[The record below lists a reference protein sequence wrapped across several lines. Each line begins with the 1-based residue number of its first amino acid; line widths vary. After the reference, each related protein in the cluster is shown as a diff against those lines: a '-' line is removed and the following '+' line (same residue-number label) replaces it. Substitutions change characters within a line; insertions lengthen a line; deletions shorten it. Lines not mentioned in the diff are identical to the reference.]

1 MFNDM
6 RQYRSFTKILWDRSA
21 IILYALMLFSSILI
35 STSIVFVRF
44 DGDISIELL
53 FIIVSYTLLYSFLIS
68 INKYVFI
75 FGLLFGVIN
84 PYISLEMIDS
94 YTLLISLICLSII
107 AIYIRICY
115 ASDDSNRRKGQ
126 VFGFVTVLFVI
137 GLRLK
142 YQNYQDI
149 NILFNF

>member
-6 RQYRSFTKILWDRSA
+6 RQYRSFTKILWDQSA
-21 IILYALMLFSSILI
+21 IIFYAVILLSSILI
-35 STSIVFVRF
+35 STSIVFIRF
-44 DGDISIELL
+44 GGDIPIELIL
-53 FIIVSYTLLYSFLIS
+53 IIFSYTLFYSFLIS
-68 INKYVFI
+68 VNKYVFI

-84 PYISLEMIDS
+84 PYISLDIIDS
-94 YTLLISLICLSII
+94 YTLLIGLICVSIV
-107 AIYIRICY
+107 AIYVRICY

-126 VFGFVTVLFVI
+126 MFGFVAVLFAI

-149 NILFNF
+149 NILFSF